1 MISNPLKVKIDFSFR
16 TPIIIM
22 KVSISE
28 MESNMNLSA
37 AILIG
42 QSTRMGRDKALLML
56 NGQTFVGRLAG
67 ELSFCDEVFIS
78 TTLEYD
84 YSEFGLKVVT
94 DENHGIGPIE
104 GIKQSLRH
112 ARSDY
117 VFICAVDMPFVR
129 REMVQYLAEFISSDY
144 DAIVFRDGDRIHPL
158 CGIYSRTVLPVAQEM
173 ISEGRY
179 RLMDLLS
186 RVRTKYADIDTG
198 RFGSKSLLNINTPED
213 YLDVCRKIDK

>member
-67 ELSFCDEVFIS
+67 
-78 TTLEYD
+78 Y
-84 YSEFGLKVVT
+84 
-94 DENHGIGPIE
+94 
-104 GIKQSLRH
+104 
-112 ARSDY
+112 
-117 VFICAVDMPFVR
+117 
-129 REMVQYLAEFISSDY
+129 
-144 DAIVFRDGDRIHPL
+144 
-158 CGIYSRTVLPVAQEM
+158 
-173 ISEGRY
+173 
-179 RLMDLLS
+179 
-186 RVRTKYADIDTG
+186 KY
-198 RFGSKSLLNINTPED
+198 
-213 YLDVCRKIDK
+213 

>member
-1 MISNPLKVKIDFSFR
+1 
-16 TPIIIM
+16 
-22 KVSISE
+22 
-28 MESNMNLSA
+28 MNLSA
-37 AILIG
+37 AILAGG
-42 QSTRMGRDKALLML
+42 QSSRMGRDKALLVL
-56 NGQTFVGRLAG
+56 NRQRLIDRLVQEFSASCSEVIISAARQDDYKECG
-67 ELSFCDEVFIS
+67 VPVVADEFR
-78 TTLEYD
+78 
-84 YSEFGLKVVT
+84 
-94 DENHGIGPIE
+94 GIGPIE
-104 GIKQSLRH
+104 GIRQSLRFCS
-112 ARSDY
+112 SDH
-117 VFICAVDMPFVR
+117 VFVCAVDTPFVR